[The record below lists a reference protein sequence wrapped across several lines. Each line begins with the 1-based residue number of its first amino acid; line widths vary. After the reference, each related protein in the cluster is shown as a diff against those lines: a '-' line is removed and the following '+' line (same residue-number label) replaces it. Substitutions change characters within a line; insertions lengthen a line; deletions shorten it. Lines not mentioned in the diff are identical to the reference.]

1 MSLRMKESC
10 FEKWNY
16 RMLCSTLEVII
27 CGHVFQIFG
36 QIDPIPHPFS
46 LCAPETV
53 EQALYPDV
61 PTTTFSFPVRLC

>member
-1 MSLRMKESC
+1 
-10 FEKWNY
+10 
-16 RMLCSTLEVII
+16 MLCSTLEVII